1 MVSAKDPKG
10 GCNTVTFC
18 KKFENILKSI
28 TIKLEI
34 SHFGTFWPKKLRNFF
49 LEKVGLGP
57 FLS

>member
-34 SHFGTFWPKKLRNFF
+34 SHFGTF
-49 LEKVGLGP
+49 
-57 FLS
+57 

>member
-34 SHFGTFWPKKLRNFF
+34 SHFGT
-49 LEKVGLGP
+49 LEKDFLKKSGSVP
-57 FLS
+57 F